1 MTHDLTFCDSANSVF
16 ALMNLQ
22 QQHNYAI
29 IFNGLFL
36 VPLLLNQ
43 CLTSKVIPRDTCGI
57 YVK

>member
-29 IFNGLFL
+29 IFNGLL
-36 VPLLLNQ
+36 P
-43 CLTSKVIPRDTCGI
+43 CTSVIKSMSD
-57 YVK
+57 K